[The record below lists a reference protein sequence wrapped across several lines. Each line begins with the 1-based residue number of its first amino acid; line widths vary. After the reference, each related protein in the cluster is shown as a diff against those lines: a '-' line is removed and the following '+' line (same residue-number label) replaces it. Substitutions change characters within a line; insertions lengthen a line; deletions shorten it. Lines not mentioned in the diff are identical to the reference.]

1 MLKFLGQ
8 EERTPARNV
17 NYAINIENT
26 NFEQTAVAPNGL
38 DIQVIDATI
47 FSKGSANNPADY
59 SLKVNVNS
67 LNGND
72 VSGLADGNVTVV
84 PEFLTTHIT
93 ITIVIS
99 IFTLIVLT
107 KYCNL
112 LKTKLLT

>member
-1 MLKFLGQ
+1 MLKCLGQ
-8 EERTPARNV
+8 EERTLARNV
-17 NYAINIENT
+17 NYAINIENI

-38 DIQVIDATI
+38 DIQVIDAII
-47 FSKGSANNPADY
+47 FSKGSSNNPADY

-72 VSGLADGNVTVV
+72 VSELADGNVTVV
-84 PEFLTTHIT
+84 PEFLPTHVT

-112 LKTKLLT
+112 LKTKFLT